1 MFQRS
6 LRVLL
11 ICGLT
16 LAGAAS
22 SVSAQQAETLM
33 FHKRPVGNGT
43 WGVHQL
49 AVMLPLPPTPAENP
63 APPSSSTYDQ
73 VAVEVALQ
81 WMVEH
86 SYLDQVPTAG
96 VDVTVAGS
104 STTVTWTGP
113 GIHIVIV
120 LPNGP
125 FLPKPWPNRLMTATV
140 VLDISN
146 GF

>member
-6 LRVLL
+6 LQVLL
-11 ICGLT
+11 ICGLAI
-16 LAGAAS
+16 AGAAS
-22 SVSAQQAETLM
+22 AVSAQEADTLLL
-33 FHKRPVGNGT
+33 HKRPIGDRMVN
-43 WGVHQL
+43 QM
-49 AVMLPLPPTPAENP
+49 AVMLPLPPTPPEAP
-63 APPSSSTYDQ
+63 APPSSSIYDQ
-73 VAVEVALQ
+73 VAVEAALQ

-86 SYLDQVPTAG
+86 GYLFQVPTAG
-96 VDVTVAGS
+96 VGVTVAGNAI
-104 STTVTWTGP
+104 TVTWTGP

-140 VLDISN
+140 IHEISN